1 MAAEA
6 PFIYRSADDRPMSEK
21 MLPVGDCAYDLVH
34 DECPQDSVRDSWD
47 VYFMKIAR
55 QVASRGTCHRKHVG
69 CVIVRDRTIL
79 ATGYNGSVRGLPH
92 CDEEGHMMENGHCT
106 RTIHAESNAVA
117 QAARNGISLLGSE
130 LYVTASPC
138 WSCFKLTTNAGIKK
152 IVYGEF
158 YRDDRIF
165 DAARR
170 LSMVIEYI
178 DDDGKITL
186 IVPGE

>member
-1 MAAEA
+1 MAGEG
-6 PFIYRSADDRPMSEK
+6 I
-21 MLPVGDCAYDLVH
+21 PVGDCDYELVF
-34 DECPQDSVRDSWD
+34 DECPPDFRRDPWD

-55 QVASRGTCHRKHVG
+55 QVASRGTCHRKQVG

-117 QAARNGISLLGSE
+117 QAARNGVSLLGGE

-138 WSCFKLTTNAGIKK
+138 WSCFKLTTNAGIRK

-165 DAARR
+165 AAARA
-170 LSMVIEYI
+170 LGMEIEYI
-178 DDDGKITL
+178 DESGKITV
-186 IVPGE
+186 IVPSR